1 VTLIRS
7 HHFSYEIG
15 PCGWLFSSL
24 ISTLCHFRQGCISF
38 FFFLEINYY
47 LLAFNFVSHWFQFFF
62 SIHWTSP
69 WSTGLWLV
77 MTLAGMNEG
86 FSLQQISPGLFAFGV
101 KEWQE

>member
-1 VTLIRS
+1 VVDYFHL
-7 HHFSYEIG
+7 
-15 PCGWLFSSL
+15 LFPLSATSDRAVFL
-24 ISTLCHFRQGCISF
+24 L

-47 LLAFNFVSHWFQFFF
+47 LLALNFVSHRFQFFF

-101 KEWQE
+101 KE